1 MSEPAARGPVARG
14 PVARGPVAR
23 GPVARGPV
31 SPVQPVVVA
40 GWEVTGRRSGAGLT
54 LTDLTPVAKA
64 QVRARSDSAMA
75 RALGVPFGRA
85 GRDGSGALVIGS
97 GPGQWL
103 VLGPA
108 GEGSALRHRLE
119 GLAAQTA
126 GRELVTVLDLTH
138 GGALLKLTGV
148 LAASV
153 LATVCAIDLSD
164 ARTANGAAFRSLV
177 AKLVTDV
184 VRDDQDGESGPVPS
198 YLLHCER
205 SYGQYLFDAL
215 LLAGAEF
222 GIEVD
227 GFRWPGI

>member
-1 MSEPAARGPVARG
+1 MADPTARGPTAQGPTAHGPTAQG
-14 PVARGPVAR
+14 PVCPL
-23 GPVARGPV
+23 
-31 SPVQPVVVA
+31 QPAVVA
-40 GWEVTGRRSGAGLT
+40 GWEVTGRRSAAGLT

-64 QVRARSDSAMA
+64 QVRARADGAMA

-85 GRDGSGALVIGS
+85 GRDGSGALLIGS
-97 GPGQWL
+97 GPGEWL

-119 GLAAQTA
+119 TLAVQTA
-126 GRELVTVLDLTH
+126 GQERELVTVLDLTH
-138 GGALLKLTGV
+138 GGVLLRLTGM

-153 LATVCAIDLSD
+153 LAKVCAIDLSD
-164 ARTANGAAFRSLV
+164 ARTVSGAAFRSLV

-184 VRDDQDGESGPVPS
+184 VRDDQDGPSGPVPS

-215 LLAGAEF
+215 LWAGAEF
-222 GIEVD
+222 GIDVD
-227 GFRWPGI
+227 GFRSPGI